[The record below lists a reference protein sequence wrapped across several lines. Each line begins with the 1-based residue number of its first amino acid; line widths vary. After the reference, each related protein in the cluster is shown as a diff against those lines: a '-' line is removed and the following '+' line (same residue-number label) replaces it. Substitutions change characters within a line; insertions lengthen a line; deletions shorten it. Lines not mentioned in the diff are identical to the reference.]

1 MMLVGA
7 LTLSFSIAHA
17 TDWLEK
23 GGVGKQDA
31 SEASLQMPLHFE
43 AGYTQFLDDSE
54 DADTKIVTPVSCGV
68 YGSNNIVVFLTIQYY
83 CLSLRHE

>member
-1 MMLVGA
+1 MMMKANILRKGMMLVGA
-7 LTLSFSIAHA
+7 LTLSFSIVHA

-43 AGYTQFLDDSE
+43 AG
-54 DADTKIVTPVSCGV
+54 
-68 YGSNNIVVFLTIQYY
+68 
-83 CLSLRHE
+83 